1 MTSRALYAA
10 CVVLFPALF
19 IVFAGTATGVHPDP
33 SGETAVDQV
42 RAVASSAAAWR
53 LVHLVLAGASL
64 LGIGAVLALRSLVPR
79 RGRLDA
85 AASAVTALGILGGGM
100 TAGILAMEAG
110 MVAPVAEACAGS
122 GACLTPANE
131 PFLGEFA
138 DVSWNSIPYLSYTAG
153 SLVFALAV
161 LAALGWRARSVRA
174 WEAALIVVGVVGVY
188 ATNTILHGDAWY
200 GLVFVLVAGASIAAR
215 MLRAGVAAA
224 PA

>member
-1 MTSRALYAA
+1 MRSRALHAA
-10 CVVLFPALF
+10 CLVLFPVLF

-42 RAVASSAAAWR
+42 RAVASSAGAWR

-85 AASAVTALGILGGGM
+85 AASVVTALGVVGGGM

-110 MVAPVAEACAGS
+110 LVAPVAEACAGS
-122 GACLTPANE
+122 GACLSPSNE

-138 DVSWNSIPYLSYTAG
+138 DASWNSIPYLGYTTG
-153 SLVFALAV
+153 SLVFSLAV
-161 LAALGWRARSVRA
+161 LAVLGWRARSVRA
-174 WEAALIVVGVVGVY
+174 WEAAVVVVGVVGIY

-200 GLVFVLVAGASIAAR
+200 GLAFVLVAGASIATR
-215 MLRAGVAAA
+215 MLRAGGASA
-224 PA
+224 

>member
-1 MTSRALYAA
+1 MTSRAHYAV
-10 CVVLFPALF
+10 CLVLFPVLF

-42 RAVASSAAAWR
+42 RAVAAAAGTWR

-79 RGRLDA
+79 RGRPDA
-85 AASAVTALGILGGGM
+85 VASVVTALGVVGGGM
-100 TAGILAMEAG
+100 TAGILTMEAG
-110 MVAPVAEACAGS
+110 VVAPVAEACVGT
-122 GACLTPANE
+122 GTCLSPANE

-153 SLVFALAV
+153 SLIFALAA
-161 LAALGWRARSVRA
+161 LAALGWRAGSVRA

-200 GLVFVLVAGASIAAR
+200 GLALVLVAGVSIATR
-215 MLRAGVAAA
+215 MLRSGAASA